1 MYKATQTPCCYF
13 VNAAILCCFT
23 LHVMQAPS
31 LMPSSRLGF
40 RGGVTNPGGGGPPI
54 PLGPSTAAGLA
65 VFQGPV
71 QPGINPAHALGH
83 SGHYGIAGTGL
94 GFESQDVWQ

>member
-1 MYKATQTPCCYF
+1 
-13 VNAAILCCFT
+13 
-23 LHVMQAPS
+23 
-31 LMPSSRLGF
+31 MPSSRLGF
-40 RGGVTNPGGGGPPI
+40 RGGVTNPGGGGPPV

-71 QPGINPAHALGH
+71 QPGLNPAHALGH